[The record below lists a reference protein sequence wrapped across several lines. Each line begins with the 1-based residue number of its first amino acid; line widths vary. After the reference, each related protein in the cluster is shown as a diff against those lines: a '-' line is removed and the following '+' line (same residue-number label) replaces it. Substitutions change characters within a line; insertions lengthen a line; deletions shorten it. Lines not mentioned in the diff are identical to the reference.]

1 MKKISL
7 LLALS
12 FFVHYGIAQ
21 FSTMPLNY
29 PYSTGF
35 FSANIVS
42 IVDANHVW
50 VGTQKQQLSTM
61 NYLRYSVAVKTSDG
75 GNTWQFD
82 SIPVPGNPLIVDV
95 AAWDAN
101 TCYYL
106 FIDLNA
112 GGGSLWKTTDGGST
126 WTKKTTNQFNGGFP
140 DFLHLFSQNN
150 VLVLGDPV
158 NGYFDIQISHDGGDT
173 WSRVPQANI
182 PAPLAVES
190 GIGGKSSSSVID
202 NTIWFA
208 SSGGRCFKSVDG
220 GNNWTAVMVEPNTV
234 HQMWSVCFTD
244 LLHGIFYKR
253 SALPAVYYKT
263 SDGGATWTPFSLV
276 PEKWMPG
283 ISRVDGIYGGYILCA
298 QDTINWGIETSVYY
312 THDFFN
318 TVNKIDS
325 GLYSSAL
332 IYFKD
337 ASTGWLSGIWH
348 RDTAIYKFNGVL
360 TSVKD
365 IKKVTENLTIM
376 PNPSNQNALVTF
388 PADFSGHNKTMRI
401 TDLSGKILCE
411 YSVKPNEKEMK
422 INSSAFSNGV
432 YTIEIISDQGLIK
445 SNRWIIYH

>member
-1 MKKISL
+1 MKKHYYFLVIVMV
-7 LLALS
+7 LS
-12 FFVHYGIAQ
+12 MHGFSQ

-29 PYSTGF
+29 PYSTGL
-35 FSANIVS
+35 FSANVVS

-50 VGTQKQQLSTM
+50 VGTQKQLYPSL
-61 NYLRYSVAVKTSDG
+61 NYSRYSVAVKTSDG

-106 FIDLNA
+106 FADINT

-126 WTKKTTNQFNGGFP
+126 WTKKTTTQFTGSFA
-140 DFLHLFSQNN
+140 DFIHLFSQNN
-150 VLVLGDPV
+150 LLVLGDPV
-158 NGYFDIQISHDGGDT
+158 GGYFDIQISNDGGDT

-182 PAPLAVES
+182 PAKLAVES
-190 GIGGKSSSSVID
+190 GIGGKESSCVIG

-220 GNNWTAVMVEPNTV
+220 GNNWTAVMVKPNTV
-234 HQMWSVCFTD
+234 HQMWSVCFSD

-263 SDGGATWTPFSLV
+263 SDGGATWTPISLV
-276 PEKWMPG
+276 PSKWMPG

-298 QDTINWGIETSVYY
+298 ADTTGWQQTSVYY

-318 TVNKIDS
+318 TLTKIDS
-325 GLYSSAL
+325 GIYSSNH

-337 ASTGWLSGIWH
+337 GNTGWLSGIWH

-360 TSVKD
+360 TSVK
-365 IKKVTENLTIM
+365 TNPSLSENLTII
-376 PNPSNQNALVTF
+376 PNPSCQNSLLKF
-388 PADFSGHNKTMRI
+388 PGEFAGHKKTLRI
-401 TDLSGKILCE
+401 SDQSGKVIKVYRLNP
-411 YSVKPNEKEMK
+411 SDNSMNL
-422 INSSAFSNGV
+422 NSSSYPNGV
-432 YTIEIISDQGLIK
+432 YNIELISDDGLSK